1 MVTMKLIAAG
11 MTILYLVLLCILLY
25 CAKNKQE
32 RYLTAKMTCSS
43 LFLVLGILY
52 GMCASSLRNFL
63 WMFPALLFCFMGD
76 YFIGIFRKS
85 KNTRHF
91 MLGLSLFLMAHIGF
105 AVFVMQW
112 YPGVR
117 LWNLLLPAALG
128 MVFLVLER
136 VCGLH
141 MKRLKWPAFFY
152 CLVLSFFL
160 IKALG
165 FAYTVGN
172 DGSIFIGVGAVLF
185 FLSDLSICFLY
196 FISYKSAGKKLAMHY
211 FNLVTY
217 YISILVL
224 EMGMGYL

>member
-1 MVTMKLIAAG
+1 MVSGGEALEPFAACRAG
-11 MTILYLVLLCILLY
+11 DGFPGSGKSMRSSHEKI
-25 CAKNKQE
+25 
-32 RYLTAKMTCSS
+32 KM
-43 LFLVLGILY
+43 
-52 GMCASSLRNFL
+52 A
-63 WMFPALLFCFMGD
+63 
-76 YFIGIFRKS
+76 
-85 KNTRHF
+85 
-91 MLGLSLFLMAHIGF
+91 
-105 AVFVMQW
+105 
-112 YPGVR
+112 GV
-117 LWNLLLPAALG
+117 
-128 MVFLVLER
+128 
-136 VCGLH
+136 
-141 MKRLKWPAFFY
+141 FY

-196 FISYKSAGKKLAMHY
+196 FISYKSAGKKLAVHY